1 MQNEQQLSADA
12 EASEAVMNDAFDLVV
27 IGAGPAG
34 EKGAAQAAYYNKKVA
49 LIEHA
54 PKPGGIAVSSAGIP
68 TKTLRETALY
78 VSGFRNREVYGLSLD
93 LDPHVTLERLMT
105 RKAEVV
111 TVMTKAVERNLVQ
124 HGIEVIQGK
133 ARLGRNRTVHVTRD
147 TSEERTLRASVVLLA
162 TGSHPVL
169 PPRIPFDDPDVYDPV
184 RILQLDR
191 LPSTLLVVGGGAV
204 GCEYASIFT
213 ALGVKVTLVDPHP
226 QLLRCLD
233 VEIAH
238 LQAEVFNSLGMRL
251 SLGIPLTNVRRVA
264 GRLQVHLAN
273 GQILS
278 PEKVLF
284 ATGRAGNTAG
294 LGLEEVGVA
303 LNTHG
308 DIMVNDRFETTVPGV
323 YAAGDVI
330 GPPRL
335 ASVSMEQARVAICHA
350 FGSTFKERVD
360 PQVPHCVFS
369 IPEVAMVGMTEEQA
383 QTAGIEYEVGRG
395 QFAAN
400 SKARISGLY
409 DGLIKLVFRRADRTL
424 LGVHILGE
432 TASELIHQGQLVLHE
447 GGTIDRFIHMTFAA
461 PSRSEAYKYA
471 AYDGLGRLDRW
482 REVRRTC
489 AAHV

>member
-1 MQNEQQLSADA
+1 
-12 EASEAVMNDAFDLVV
+12 MNDSFDLVV

-34 EKGAAQAAYYNKKVA
+34 EKGAAQAAYHNKRVA
-49 LIEHA
+49 LVEHA

-78 VSGFRNREVYGLSLD
+78 VSGFRHREVYGLSLN
-93 LDPHVTLERLMT
+93 LDPQVTLERLMT
-105 RKAEVV
+105 RKSEVV
-111 TVMTKAVERNLVQ
+111 TVMTRAVERNLTR
-124 HGIEVIQGK
+124 HGIELIQGT
-133 ARLGRNRTVHVTRD
+133 AHLGPNRTVHVSQDKGEKRI
-147 TSEERTLRASVVLLA
+147 LQAKVILLA
-162 TGSHPVL
+162 TGSHPIL
-169 PPRIPFDDPDVYDPV
+169 PAGVPFDDPDVYDPV
-184 RILQLDR
+184 GILQLDR

-213 ALGVKVTLVDPHP
+213 ALGVKVTLLDPHP

-233 VEIAH
+233 LELAR
-238 LQAEVFNSLGMRL
+238 LQAEVFSNVGMRL
-251 SLGIPLTNVRRVA
+251 RLGTPLTNIRRVA
-264 GRLQVHLAN
+264 GRLEVHLAN
-273 GQILS
+273 EQVLY

-284 ATGRAGNTAG
+284 ATGRAGNTVG

-303 LNTHG
+303 LNANG

-323 YAAGDVI
+323 LAAGDVI

-350 FGSTFKERVD
+350 FGSKFKERVD
-360 PQVPHCVFS
+360 PFVPHCVFS

-383 QTAGIEYEVGRG
+383 QAAGIEYEVGRG
-395 QFAAN
+395 QFSAN
-400 SKARISGLY
+400 SRARISGLHE
-409 DGLIKLVFRRADRTL
+409 GMIKLVFRHADHTL

-447 GGTIDRFIHMTFAA
+447 GGAIDRFIHMTFAV

-471 AYDGLGRLDRW
+471 AYDGLTKLDRR
-482 REVRRTC
+482 REAQQRC
-489 AAHV
+489 FGHD

>member
-1 MQNEQQLSADA
+1 
-12 EASEAVMNDAFDLVV
+12 MNDFFDLVV

-49 LIEHA
+49 LVEHA

-78 VSGFRNREVYGLSLD
+78 VSGFRHREVYGLSLN
-93 LDPHVTLERLMT
+93 LDPQVTLERLMT
-105 RKAEVV
+105 RKSEVV
-111 TVMTKAVERNLVQ
+111 TVMTRAVERNLTR
-124 HGIEVIQGK
+124 HGIELIQGK
-133 ARLGRNRTVHVTRD
+133 AHLGPNRTVQVSLD
-147 TSEERTLRASVVLLA
+147 KGEKRTLQAKVVLLA

-169 PPRIPFDDPDVYDPV
+169 PTGVPFDDPDVYDPV
-184 RILQLDR
+184 SILQLDR

-233 VEIAH
+233 VEFAH
-238 LQAEVFNSLGMRL
+238 LQAEVFNSVGMRL
-251 SLGIPLTNVRRVA
+251 RLGTPLTNVERVT
-264 GRLQVHLAN
+264 GRLEVHLAN
-273 GQILS
+273 GQVLY

-284 ATGRAGNTAG
+284 ATGRAGNTAE

-303 LNTHG
+303 LNAKG
-308 DIMVNDRFETTVPGV
+308 DILVNDRFETTVPGV
-323 YAAGDVI
+323 FAAGDVI

-350 FGSTFKERVD
+350 FGSKFKERVD
-360 PQVPHCVFS
+360 SLVPHCVFS

-395 QFAAN
+395 QFSAN
-400 SKARISGLY
+400 SRARISGLHE
-409 DGLIKLVFRRADRTL
+409 GMIKLVFRRADRML

-447 GGTIDRFIHMTFAA
+447 GGTIDRFIHMTFAV

-471 AYDGLGRLDRW
+471 AYDGLGKLA
-482 REVRRTC
+482 RRKEAQQHC
-489 AAHV
+489 SAHV

>member
-1 MQNEQQLSADA
+1 
-12 EASEAVMNDAFDLVV
+12 MNDSFDLVV

-34 EKGAAQAAYYNKKVA
+34 EKGAAQAAYHNKRVA
-49 LIEHA
+49 LVEHA

-78 VSGFRNREVYGLSLD
+78 VSGFRHREVYGLSLN
-93 LDPHVTLERLMT
+93 LDPQVTLERLMT
-105 RKAEVV
+105 RKSEVV
-111 TVMTKAVERNLVQ
+111 TVMTRAVERNITR
-124 HGIEVIQGK
+124 HGIELIQGT
-133 ARLGRNRTVHVTRD
+133 AHLGPNRTVHVSQDRG
-147 TSEERTLRASVVLLA
+147 EKRTLQAKVILLA
-162 TGSHPVL
+162 TGSHPIL
-169 PPRIPFDDPDVYDPV
+169 PAGVPFDDPDVYDPV
-184 RILQLDR
+184 GILQLDR

-213 ALGVKVTLVDPHP
+213 ALGVKVTLLDPHP

-233 VEIAH
+233 LELAR
-238 LQAEVFNSLGMRL
+238 LQAEVFSNVGMRL
-251 SLGIPLTNVRRVA
+251 RLGMPLTNIRRVA
-264 GRLQVHLAN
+264 GRLEVHLVN
-273 GQILS
+273 EQVLY

-303 LNTHG
+303 LNANG
-308 DIMVNDRFETTVPGV
+308 DIMVNDWFETTVPGV
-323 YAAGDVI
+323 LAAGDVI

-350 FGSTFKERVD
+350 FGSKFKERVD
-360 PQVPHCVFS
+360 PFVPHCVFS

-383 QTAGIEYEVGRG
+383 QAAGIEYEVGRG
-395 QFAAN
+395 QFSAN
-400 SKARISGLY
+400 SRARISGLHE
-409 DGLIKLVFRRADRTL
+409 GMIKLVFRRADRTL

-447 GGTIDRFIHMTFAA
+447 GGAIDRFIHMTFAV

-471 AYDGLGRLDRW
+471 AYDGLTKLDRR
-482 REVRRTC
+482 RETQQRC
-489 AAHV
+489 FDHA